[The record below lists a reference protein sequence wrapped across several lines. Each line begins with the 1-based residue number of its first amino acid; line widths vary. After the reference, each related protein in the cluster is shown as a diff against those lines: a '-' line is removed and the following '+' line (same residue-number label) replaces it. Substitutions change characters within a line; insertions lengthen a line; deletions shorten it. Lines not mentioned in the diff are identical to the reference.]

1 LPTRSISPVEFLR
14 PGSIL
19 GTRIAAGE
27 AAAEWREGEAGSGGR
42 RKKREEEKEV
52 EEGEGGG
59 KRASVTDEGRA
70 AAGEARE

>member
-1 LPTRSISPVEFLR
+1 LDA
-14 PGSIL
+14 G

-27 AAAEWREGEAGSGGR
+27 DAAEWREGEAGSAGR